1 MSCVD
6 SAVLAWP
13 PGCRPGGSRAGGA
26 YVRTSSGSGG
36 PDTAHFL
43 RRVPPFA
50 PDQIISRGRGK
61 PSAEKNPSAPSRSY
75 SCIARVPLGEVAR
88 TAQLIAAEIGSD
100 PGPAEV
106 EGEFRGAPHGLRG
119 PAEQGNRDERD
130 QAPGLWGRV
139 QQQLDAEAPVVGWH
153 VEIQGEL

>member
-36 PDTAHFL
+36 PDTAHCF
-43 RRVPPFA
+43 RRVTAFV

-61 PSAEKNPSAPSRSY
+61 TSAEKNPSAPSRSY

-88 TAQLIAAEIGSD
+88 AAQLIAPEIGGD
-100 PGPAEV
+100 PGPAEGH
-106 EGEFRGAPHGLRG
+106 GEVPGAQTRL
-119 PAEQGNRDERD
+119 PAPRR
-130 QAPGLWGRV
+130 
-139 QQQLDAEAPVVGWH
+139 
-153 VEIQGEL
+153 

>member
-36 PDTAHFL
+36 PDTAHCF
-43 RRVPPFA
+43 RRVTAFV

-88 TAQLIAAEIGSD
+88 TAQLIAAEIGGD
-100 PGPAEV
+100 PGPAELD
-106 EGEFRGAPHGLRG
+106 GACRGAQHGLRG
-119 PAEQGNRDERD
+119 PAEHGTADERD
-130 QAPGLWGRV
+130 QGHGLW
-139 QQQLDAEAPVVGWH
+139 EAVARPPAAACTG
-153 VEIQGEL
+153 L

>member
-13 PGCRPGGSRAGGA
+13 PGRRPGGRRAGGA
-26 YVRTSSGSGG
+26 YVRTSAGSGG
-36 PDTAHFL
+36 PDTAHCF
-43 RRVPPFA
+43 RRVTAFV

-88 TAQLIAAEIGSD
+88 TAQLIAAEIGGD
-100 PGPAEV
+100 PGPCGGEGECHGAKHGLGRPPERGTAEV
-106 EGEFRGAPHGLRG
+106 
-119 PAEQGNRDERD
+119 RDR
-130 QAPGLWGRV
+130 APGLWGRV
-139 QQQLDAEAPVVGWH
+139 Q
-153 VEIQGEL
+153 